1 MTTAARTAPRAAGPQ
16 STAAG
21 PRTTAARRLLAL
33 GRAETT
39 LLLRNRTALFTAL
52 VLPLVLVTSLRS
64 TLQKQA
70 ESNPGLDVHSLLVY
84 GSVGMALAFVV
95 YYNLTAAY
103 VGRRGELVLKRLR
116 TGEARDLEIL
126 LGTAVPSLTL
136 GLLMAALIGIGGS
149 LGLRLA
155 VPVNPLL
162 MLIGLGLALATMIA
176 LAALSSAFTR
186 TVETAGITTLPVMLV
201 MQLGSGLFV
210 PLEVMPGR
218 LADVCRLL
226 PTTPA
231 FQLIRLG
238 WFGTDGSAA
247 PTGFAGSWGAA
258 APHLATGT
266 VWLGLAV
273 WGAVRY
279 FRWEPRR

>member
-1 MTTAARTAPRAAGPQ
+1 MTTTAAAPAAI
-16 STAAG
+16 AG
-21 PRTTAARRLLAL
+21 PRSTAVRRLLAL
-33 GRAETT
+33 GRAEAT

-52 VLPLVLVTSLRS
+52 ALPLFLIFTLRGALS
-64 TLQKQA
+64 AQA
-70 ESNPGLDVHSLLVY
+70 ESHPGLDVDSLLVY
-84 GSVGMALAFVV
+84 GSVGMILAFVV

-116 TGEARDLEIL
+116 TGEARDIEIL

-149 LGLRLA
+149 LGLHLA

-162 MLIGLGLALATMIA
+162 MLAGLLLALGTMIA
-176 LAALSSAFTR
+176 LAALSSAFTK
-186 TVETAGITTLPVMLV
+186 TVESAGITTLPVMLV

-210 PLEVMPGR
+210 PLEVMPSQV
-218 LADVCRLL
+218 ADVCRLL

-231 FQLIRLG
+231 FQLIRIG
-238 WFGTDGSAA
+238 WFGTDGSAPA
-247 PTGFAGSWGAA
+247 TDFAGSWGAA
-258 APHLATGT
+258 GSHLVTGT
-266 VWLGLAV
+266 IWLGLAV